1 MENNKLLTRFRWL
14 AVAEGISYL
23 LLGITVP
30 LKRIYNFPEPNFIV
44 GSIHGV
50 LFIAYCIILLVLM
63 IDLKW
68 SFKKGM
74 ILFLASLIPFGTFW
88 AERKYL
94 RGDSQ

>member
-1 MENNKLLTRFRWL
+1 MGNNKLLNRFRWL
-14 AVAEGISYL
+14 AVAEGISFL

-30 LKRIYNFPEPNFIV
+30 LKRIYNIPEPNFIV

-50 LFIAYCIILLVLM
+50 LFIAYCVILLVLM

-68 SFKKGM
+68 SFKKGI

-88 AERKYL
+88 AEKKYL
-94 RGDSQ
+94 RA

>member
-1 MENNKLLTRFRWL
+1 
-14 AVAEGISYL
+14 VAEGISYL

-30 LKRIYNFPEPNFIV
+30 LKRIYNIPEPNFIV

-68 SFKKGM
+68 SFKKGF

-94 RGDSQ
+94 RG

>member
-1 MENNKLLTRFRWL
+1 MENNKLLNRFRWL

-30 LKRIYNFPEPNFIV
+30 LKRIYNIPEPNFVV

-68 SFKKGM
+68 SFKKGL

-94 RGDSQ
+94 RG

>member
-1 MENNKLLTRFRWL
+1 MENNKLLNRFRWL
-14 AVAEGISYL
+14 AVTEGISYL

-30 LKRIYNFPEPNFIV
+30 LKRIYNIPEPNFIV

-50 LFIAYCIILLVLM
+50 LFIAYCTLLLVLM
-63 IDLKW
+63 IDMKW
-68 SFKKGM
+68 SFKKGF

-94 RGDSQ
+94 RG

>member
-1 MENNKLLTRFRWL
+1 MKNNKLLNRFRWL
-14 AVAEGISYL
+14 AIAEGISYL

-30 LKRIYNFPEPNFIV
+30 LKRIYNIPEPNFIV

-68 SFKKGM
+68 SFKKGF

-94 RGDSQ
+94 RD

>member
-1 MENNKLLTRFRWL
+1 MENNKLLNRFRWL

-30 LKRIYNFPEPNFIV
+30 LKRIYNIPEPNFVV

-50 LFIAYCIILLVLM
+50 LFIVYCIILLVLM

-68 SFKKGM
+68 SFKKGI

-94 RGDSQ
+94 RG

>member
-1 MENNKLLTRFRWL
+1 MENNKLLNRFRWL

-30 LKRIYNFPEPNFIV
+30 LKRIYNIPEPNFIV

-68 SFKKGM
+68 SFKKGL

-94 RGDSQ
+94 RG

>member
-1 MENNKLLTRFRWL
+1 MENNKLLNRFRWL

-30 LKRIYNFPEPNFIV
+30 LKRIHNIPEPNFIV

-68 SFKKGM
+68 SFKKGI

-94 RGDSQ
+94 RG

>member
-1 MENNKLLTRFRWL
+1 MENNKLLNRFRWL
-14 AVAEGISYL
+14 AVGEGISYL

-30 LKRIYNFPEPNFIV
+30 LKRICNIPEPNFVV

-68 SFKKGM
+68 SFKKGI

-94 RGDSQ
+94 RG

>member
-1 MENNKLLTRFRWL
+1 MENNRLLNRFRWL
-14 AVAEGISYL
+14 AVTEGISYL

-30 LKRIYNFPEPNFIV
+30 LKRIYNIPEPNFIV

-68 SFKKGM
+68 SFKKGF

-94 RGDSQ
+94 RG

>member
-1 MENNKLLTRFRWL
+1 MENNKLLNRFRWL

-30 LKRIYNFPEPNFIV
+30 LKRIYNIPEPNFVV

-68 SFKKGM
+68 SFKKGLF
-74 ILFLASLIPFGTFW
+74 LFLASLIPFGTFW

-94 RGDSQ
+94 RG

>member
-1 MENNKLLTRFRWL
+1 MENNKLLNRFRWL

-30 LKRIYNFPEPNFIV
+30 LKRIYNIPEPNFVV

-50 LFIAYCIILLVLM
+50 LFIAYCVILLVLM
-63 IDLKW
+63 IDRKW
-68 SFKKGM
+68 SFKKGI

-88 AERKYL
+88 AEKKYL
-94 RGDSQ
+94 RA

>member
-1 MENNKLLTRFRWL
+1 MENNKLLNRFRLL

-23 LLGITVP
+23 LFGITVP
-30 LKRIYNFPEPNFIV
+30 LKRIYNIPEPNFIV

-68 SFKKGM
+68 SIKKGV

-88 AERKYL
+88 AERTYL
-94 RGDSQ
+94 RR

>member
-1 MENNKLLTRFRWL
+1 MENNKLLNRFRWL

-30 LKRIYNFPEPNFIV
+30 LKRIYNIPEPNFVV

-68 SFKKGM
+68 SFKKGI

-94 RGDSQ
+94 RG

>member
-1 MENNKLLTRFRWL
+1 MENNKLIKRFRWL
-14 AVAEGISYL
+14 AIAEGISYL

-30 LKRIYNFPEPNFIV
+30 LKRIYHIPEPNFVV

-68 SFKKGM
+68 SFKKGF

-94 RGDSQ
+94 RN

>member
-1 MENNKLLTRFRWL
+1 MENNKLLKRFRWL
-14 AVAEGISYL
+14 AIAEGISYL

-30 LKRIYNFPEPNFIV
+30 LKRIYNIPEPNFVV

-68 SFKKGM
+68 SFKKGIM
-74 ILFLASLIPFGTFW
+74 LFLASLIPFGTFW
-88 AERKYL
+88 AEKKYL
-94 RGDSQ
+94 RG

>member
-1 MENNKLLTRFRWL
+1 MENNKLLNRFRWL

-30 LKRIYNFPEPNFIV
+30 LKRIYNIPEPNFIV

-68 SFKKGM
+68 SFKKGF
-74 ILFLASLIPFGTFW
+74 ILFLASLIPFGTFL

-94 RGDSQ
+94 RG

>member
-1 MENNKLLTRFRWL
+1 MENNKLLNRFRWL

-30 LKRIYNFPEPNFIV
+30 LKRIYNIPEPNFIV

-68 SFKKGM
+68 SFKKGF

-94 RGDSQ
+94 RG

>member
-1 MENNKLLTRFRWL
+1 MENNRLLNRFRWL

-30 LKRIYNFPEPNFIV
+30 LKRIYNIPEPNFVV

-50 LFIAYCIILLVLM
+50 LFIAYCILLLVLM
-63 IDLKW
+63 IDMKW
-68 SFKKGM
+68 SFKKGF

-94 RGDSQ
+94 RG

>member
-1 MENNKLLTRFRWL
+1 MGNNKLLNRFRWL

-30 LKRIYNFPEPNFIV
+30 LKSIYNIPEPNFIV

-50 LFIAYCIILLVLM
+50 LFIAYCVILLVLM

-68 SFKKGM
+68 SFKKGI

-88 AERKYL
+88 AEKKYL
-94 RGDSQ
+94 RA